1 LPLNTPGHMSIS
13 VVIPAFNASQLLPAT
28 LESVLNQTLR
38 AAEIL
43 VIDDGSTDNTAEVA
57 EAFGSSVRVIRRP
70 NSRQAASRNL
80 GAAEAT
86 SEWIAFVD
94 ADDLWE
100 KDKLEKQMLALK
112 AKPEASLCYT
122 ARQCFEQHGDE
133 IRKTILI
140 PVPPAEGIRKA
151 LYRNT
156 TFLPSS
162 VIIRRSSFLSSGGF
176 NARYTIG
183 EDWDLWLRLLHSEIT
198 FAACQEPL
206 LLYRMHAGGVSRRA
220 DIGLPQLLEI
230 YRRQVLPHLPPISG
244 WLRYNRIRSEHEA
257 VTSMVLREGGYPGYL
272 NVMAASILRDPFHYA
287 HRYKVLAH
295 MLYKRALSR

>member
-1 LPLNTPGHMSIS
+1 MSIS
-13 VVIPAFNASQLLPAT
+13 VVIPAFNASRLLPAT
-28 LESVLNQTLR
+28 LESVLNQTLS

-57 EAFGSSVRVIRRP
+57 EAFGSPVRVIRRP

-86 SEWIAFVD
+86 SEWIAFID

-100 KDKLEKQMLALK
+100 KDKLEKQMTALE
-112 AKPEASLCYT
+112 ARPEASLCYT
-122 ARQCFEQHGDE
+122 ARQCFEQDGE
-133 IRKTILI
+133 ELRKTILI
-140 PVPPAEGIRKA
+140 PVPPVERVREA

-162 VIIRRSSFLSSGGF
+162 VVIRRSTFLSSGGF
-176 NARYTIG
+176 DTRYTIV
-183 EDWDLWLRLLHSEIT
+183 EDWDLWLRLLHSGIA
-198 FAACQEPL
+198 FASCQEPL

-220 DIGLPQLLEI
+220 DVALRESLEI
-230 YRRQVLPHLPPISG
+230 YRTQVLPHLSPLSG
-244 WLRYNRIRSEHEA
+244 WLRYNRVRSEHEA
-257 VTSMVLREGGYPGYL
+257 VSSMVLREGGHHGYMS
-272 NVMAASILRDPFHYA
+272 VMAASILRDPFHYA

-295 MLYKRALSR
+295 MLYKRALNR